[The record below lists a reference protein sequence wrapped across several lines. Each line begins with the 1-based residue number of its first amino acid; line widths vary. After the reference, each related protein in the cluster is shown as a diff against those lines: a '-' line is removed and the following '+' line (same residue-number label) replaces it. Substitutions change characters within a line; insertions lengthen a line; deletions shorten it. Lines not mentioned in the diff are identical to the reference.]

1 MERTNDMTLYNKFL
15 LAMAVHF
22 FALLWCSHAA
32 QTATVRVGVADI
44 SQSQISL
51 FVAKDKG
58 YYHQEGLDVELILM
72 PGAIANQALIAGN
85 VEYTTVPTAGLT
97 AALQGAPLRVLFTTY
112 YKAMFWLYS
121 RPEIRELKDLVGKKV
136 AVSSIGA
143 AADSALREFLA
154 RHGLEAGRDI
164 VVLSIGVGST
174 RFIALQNGTVDAAM
188 LTTPWNFRAPE
199 AGLRELVSFVKQD
212 LIRLNGSIVVREALL
227 QSDRAAVEKFI
238 RATEKGFLSTL
249 HNRADTAAILARN
262 MKITEDLG
270 AKIYDIARPAM
281 TPDGIL
287 NDDLQKKAIAPML
300 ERLGRKETPP
310 LDKFFD
316 FSLARKA
323 RGVLDATGWK
333 PCAFAQA

>member
-1 MERTNDMTLYNKFL
+1 MMRQHNLRSSTISFI
-15 LAMAVHF
+15 V
-22 FALLWCSHAA
+22 ALFSCAYVAQAA
-32 QTATVRVGVADI
+32 SVRVGVADI
-44 SQSQISL
+44 SQSQLSL

-58 YYHQEGLDVELILM
+58 YYRQEGLDVELILM

-112 YKAMFWLYS
+112 HKAMFWLYS
-121 RPEIRELKDLVGKKV
+121 RPEIRDVKDLVGKKV

-154 RHGLEAGRDI
+154 RYGLEAGRDI
-164 VVLSIGVGST
+164 VVLSIGVGAT

-188 LTTPWNFRAPE
+188 LTTPWNFKAPE

-227 QSDRAAVEKFI
+227 QSDRAGVEKFI

-249 HNRADTAAILARN
+249 HNRSETAAILARN
-262 MKITEDLG
+262 MRITEDLG
-270 AKIYDIARPAM
+270 ARIYDIARPAM

-287 NDDLQKKAIAPML
+287 SDELQKKALAPML
-300 ERLGRKETPP
+300 ERLGKRDAPP
-310 LDKFFD
+310 LDKFFN

-323 RGVLDATGWK
+323 RGELDAIGWK
-333 PCAFAQA
+333 P

>member
-1 MERTNDMTLYNKFL
+1 
-15 LAMAVHF
+15 
-22 FALLWCSHAA
+22 
-32 QTATVRVGVADI
+32 
-44 SQSQISL
+44 
-51 FVAKDKG
+51 
-58 YYHQEGLDVELILM
+58 M

-97 AALQGAPLRVLFTTY
+97 AALQGAPLRILFTTY

-121 RPEIRELKDLVGKKV
+121 RPEIRDIKDLVGKKV

-164 VVLSIGVGST
+164 VVLSIGVGAT

-188 LTTPWNFRAPE
+188 LTTPWNFKAPE

-212 LIRLNGSIVVREALL
+212 LIRLNGSIVAREALL
-227 QSDRAAVEKFI
+227 QSDRAGVEKFV
-238 RATEKGFLSTL
+238 RATEKGFLSSL
-249 HNRADTAAILARN
+249 HNRSETAAILAHN
-262 MKITEDLG
+262 MRISEDLG

-287 NDDLQKKAIAPML
+287 NEELQRKALAPML
-300 ERLGRKETPP
+300 ERLGKRDVPP
-310 LDKFFD
+310 LDKFFN

-323 RGVLDATGWK
+323 RAELDATGWR
-333 PCAFAQA
+333 P

>member
-1 MERTNDMTLYNKFL
+1 MDGKLPTKLIFL
-15 LAMAVHF
+15 LGFLCCARVVD
-22 FALLWCSHAA
+22 
-32 QTATVRVGVADI
+32 ATGVRVGVADI
-44 SQSQISL
+44 SQSQLSL

-58 YYHQEGLDVELILM
+58 YYRQEGLDVELILM

-97 AALQGAPLRVLFTTY
+97 AALQGAPLRILFTTY

-121 RPEIRELKDLVGKKV
+121 RPEIREVKDLVGKKV

-143 AADSALREFLA
+143 AADSVLREFLS

-164 VVLSIGVGST
+164 VILSIGVGST
-174 RFIALQNGTVDAAM
+174 RFVALQNGTVDAAM

-199 AGLRELVSFVKQD
+199 VGLRELVPFVKQD

-227 QSDRAAVEKFI
+227 QSDRPSVEKFI

-249 HNRADTAAILARN
+249 HNRSETASILARN
-262 MKITEDLG
+262 MRISDDLAG
-270 AKIYDIARPAM
+270 KIYDLARPAM
-281 TPDGIL
+281 TSDGML
-287 NDDLQKKAIAPML
+287 NEELQKKALNPML
-300 ERLGRKETPP
+300 ERAGRRDVPP
-310 LDKFFD
+310 LDKFFN

-323 RGVLDATGWK
+323 RGELDAAGWK
-333 PCAFAQA
+333 P

>member
-1 MERTNDMTLYNKFL
+1 MTMPSKFPPATTACF
-15 LAMAVHF
+15 LALF
-22 FALLWCSHAA
+22 WCFHTAGAA
-32 QTATVRVGVADI
+32 SVRVGVADI
-44 SQSQISL
+44 SQSQLSL

-58 YYHQEGLDVELILM
+58 YYRQEGLDVELILM

-112 YKAMFWLYS
+112 HKAMFWLYS
-121 RPEIRELKDLVGKKV
+121 RPEIRDVKDLVGKKV

-154 RHGLEAGRDI
+154 RYGLEAGRDI
-164 VVLSIGVGST
+164 LVLSIGVGST

-188 LTTPWNFRAPE
+188 LTTPWNFKAPE

-227 QSDRAAVEKFI
+227 QSDRAGVEKFI

-249 HNRADTAAILARN
+249 HNRSETAAILARN
-262 MKITEDLG
+262 MRISEDLG

-287 NDDLQKKAIAPML
+287 SDELQKKALAPML
-300 ERLGRKETPP
+300 ERLGKRDAPL
-310 LDKFFD
+310 LDKFFN

-323 RGVLDATGWK
+323 RGELDATGWK
-333 PCAFAQA
+333 P